1 MVMKRYE
8 RVYQF
13 KITLKGLKPA
23 LWRRIQVPE
32 TYSFWDLHVAM
43 QDAMGWQDSH
53 LHDFRVRNPHTRKK
67 ERIGIPDEEFDLK
80 ILTGWECDIR
90 DYFSIENSSA
100 TYVYDYGDNWEHTV
114 KLEKILPRDKEMKY
128 PRCTD
133 GERACPP
140 EDCGGI
146 HGYKEF
152 LETIM
157 DPTHKQHEDLLTWVG
172 GNFQPE
178 FFDSNKVRF
187 DDPKKRWKYAFG

>member
-1 MVMKRYE
+1 MKRYE

-13 KITLKGLKPA
+13 KVTLKGLKPA

-32 TYSFWDLHVAM
+32 TYSFWDLHVAV

-53 LHDFRVRNPHTRKK
+53 LHDFRVRNLHTRKK
-67 ERIGIPDEEFDLK
+67 ERIGIPDEDFDLK
-80 ILTGWECDIR
+80 ILPGWECDIR

-100 TYVYDYGDNWEHTV
+100 TYVYDYGDNCEHTV
-114 KLEKILPRDKEMKY
+114 KLEKILPRDEEMKY

-140 EDCGGI
+140 EYCGVI
-146 HGYKEF
+146 HGYKGF
-152 LETIM
+152 LEAIK
-157 DPTHKQHEDLLTWVG
+157 DPTHEQHEDLLTWVG
-172 GNFQPE
+172 CNFQLE
-178 FFDSNKVRF
+178 FFDPIKVRF